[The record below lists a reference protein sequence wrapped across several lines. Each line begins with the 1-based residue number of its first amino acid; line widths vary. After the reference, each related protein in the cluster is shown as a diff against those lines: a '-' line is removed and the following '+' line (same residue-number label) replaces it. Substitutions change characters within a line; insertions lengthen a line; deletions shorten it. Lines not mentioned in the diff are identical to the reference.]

1 MNSIVNFIISIG
13 EIGLYLIAM
22 FIAMSVVELLVDK
35 LINRYY
41 YCQNDRIE
49 KRKEDVMFNNDE

>member
-1 MNSIVNFIISIG
+1 MNSIVHLIISIG

-22 FIAMSVVELLVDK
+22 FFAMSIMELLVDK

-41 YCQNDRIE
+41 YYQNDQIK
-49 KRKEDVMFNNDE
+49 KRKEDVMINNDE